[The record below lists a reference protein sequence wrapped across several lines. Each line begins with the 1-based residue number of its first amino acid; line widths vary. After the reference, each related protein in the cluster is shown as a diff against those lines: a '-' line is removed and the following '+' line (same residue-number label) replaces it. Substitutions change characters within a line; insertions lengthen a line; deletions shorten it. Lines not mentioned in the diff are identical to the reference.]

1 MMDEKIELMKGL
13 ISKTFDEYNDNFLD
27 TASLANNIV
36 NQARIIEE
44 QMIIIDVIEIYKGKY
59 QDYNHYHKEV
69 IKYNEMA
76 RRNNFSFPK
85 ESYVMSFMP
94 EKNML
99 EESAFNF
106 IRALALKEV
115 QDA

>member
-1 MMDEKIELMKGL
+1 MDEKIKLMKGI
-13 ISKTFDEYNDNFLD
+13 ISKTFDEYNDNFLNVE
-27 TASLANNIV
+27 SLANNIV
-36 NQARIIEE
+36 NQARIIKE

-59 QDYNHYHKEV
+59 QDYNHYQKEA
-69 IKYNEMA
+69 IKYNEKA
-76 RRNNFSFPK
+76 RENNFQFPK
-85 ESYVMSFMP
+85 DSYVMSFMP

-99 EESAFNF
+99 ERSAFNF